1 MLVDTYS
8 GASLIPF
15 NNVNDAYASM
25 RHVSF
30 APSLNLAPGTLLG
43 RITATGRYAAY
54 NNALATGVETAVP
67 LITQY
72 RVTTDVSGN
81 VTSLGIVPMP
91 SAPCFTEGNFRCEDI
106 VGEDAPGFVDIGAV
120 IITGN
125 ITTGLFHF

>member
-1 MLVDTYS
+1 MLVDTYV
-8 GASLIPF
+8 GAGLIPF
-15 NNVNDAYASM
+15 NNPNDAYATM

-30 APSLNLAPGTLLG
+30 APSLDLAAGTLLG
-43 RITATGRYAAY
+43 KITATGKYAAY
-54 NNALATGVETAVP
+54 NNALANGVETALP

-72 RVTTDVSGN
+72 RVITDVSGN

-91 SAPCFTEGNFRCEDI
+91 SAPCFTEGNFRCEDV
-106 VGEDAPGFVDIGAV
+106 VGEDAAGFVDIGAT

>member
-1 MLVDTYS
+1 MLVDTYV
-8 GASLIPF
+8 GTGLIPF

-25 RHVSF
+25 RHVAF
-30 APSLNLAPGTLLG
+30 APSLNLAAGTLLG
-43 RITATGRYAAY
+43 KITATGRYAAY
-54 NNALATGVETAVP
+54 NNALVTGVEVAVP

-72 RVTTDVSGN
+72 RVITDASGN
-81 VTSLGIVPMP
+81 VTSLGIIPMP

-106 VGEDAPGFVDIGAV
+106 VGEDAPGFVDIGAI